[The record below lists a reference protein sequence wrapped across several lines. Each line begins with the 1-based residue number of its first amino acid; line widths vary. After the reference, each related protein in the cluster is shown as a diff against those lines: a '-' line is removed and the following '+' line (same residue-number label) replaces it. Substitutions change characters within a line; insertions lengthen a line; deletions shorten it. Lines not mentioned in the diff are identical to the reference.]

1 MGTLDKATQDI
12 QDSQG
17 IQDMQDFQD
26 IQDTQDIQDV
36 QDSQD
41 SQRQTRKTKRV
52 DQRSTVALFSPSQE
66 ETEQI
71 QRSEE
76 KTATVGGQESSDL
89 GLADDVAELLS
100 LPLEVYLRKIADQT
114 MRMEESR
121 ERDKWH
127 SPMFTFARFAK
138 CHPEIADLADYDAMT
153 MVEEAMSTW
162 PGMTDESNPWA
173 YVSQE
178 EDPEIARLDFMN
190 SWAKVRHVPF
200 STPLENA
207 FRLSIEHPLQLPHQ
221 RGPLYEQ
228 FVSLAGWLQK
238 LRPGEAIFLPVRD
251 VGKLLSCHPA
261 TISTLRGFAMRDGLL
276 TVSKEASFARREAT
290 EFRFDLGRVGEGQMD
305 K

>member
-1 MGTLDKATQDI
+1 MQDSQDI
-12 QDSQG
+12 QDR
-17 IQDMQDFQD
+17 QDMQD
-26 IQDTQDIQDV
+26 I
-36 QDSQD
+36 QD

-52 DQRSTVALFSPSQE
+52 DQRSTVALFSPFQE
-66 ETEQI
+66 EKEQI

-76 KTATVGGQESSDL
+76 KAATVDGQESSGL
-89 GLADDVAELLS
+89 GLPDDVAELLA
-100 LPLEVYLRKIADQT
+100 LPLDVYLRKIADHT
-114 MRMEESR
+114 LRLEESR
-121 ERDKWH
+121 ESGEWH

-138 CHPEIADLADYDAMT
+138 RHPEIGDLADYDAMT

-190 SWAKVRHVPF
+190 SWAKVRHLPF

-207 FRLSIEHPLQLPHQ
+207 YRLSIEHPLQPPHQ
-221 RGPLYEQ
+221 RGPRYGQ

-238 LRPGEAIFLPVRD
+238 LRPGEVIFLPVRD
-251 VGKLLSCHPA
+251 VAKLLSCHPA
-261 TISTLRGFAMRDGLL
+261 TISILRGFAMSDGLL

-290 EFRFDLGRVGEGQMD
+290 EFRFDFGRLGEGQVD